1 MECLY
6 FYDMTY
12 SQVGSSWLP
21 FGTRFVGVFA
31 LAVVLDFSDHHTCN
45 RTCRMPLGIAVGFAV
60 EFAVEIVTD
69 VHGNRC
75 HRQFQ
80 RQFHRQ
86 LHRHLLVFSFLPV
99 I

>member
-31 LAVVLDFSDHHTCN
+31 LAVVLDFSDHHTWN
-45 RTCRMPLGIAVGFAV
+45 RTCRMPLGFAV
-60 EFAVEIVTD
+60 EFAVKIVTD
-69 VHGNRC
+69 VRGKRC
-75 HRQFQ
+75 HHQFHRQFQ
-80 RQFHRQ
+80 RQ

>member
-31 LAVVLDFSDHHTCN
+31 LAVVLDFSDHHTWN
-45 RTCRMPLGIAVGFAV
+45 RTCRMPLGFAV

-75 HRQFQ
+75 HRQF
-80 RQFHRQ
+80 HRQ

>member
-21 FGTRFVGVFA
+21 FGTRFVWVFA
-31 LAVVLDFSDHHTCN
+31 LAVILDFSNHHTWN
-45 RTCRMPLGIAVGFAV
+45 RTCRMPLGFAAG
-60 EFAVEIVTD
+60 FAVEIVTD